1 MDNEN
6 ENNIDDLDGMIDDI
20 EKMLPKEEK
29 ASATKSSPE
38 EEKRIKEEIE
48 KIREARKEKKCETME
63 SKKTSEVRKDLKYKK
78 YILPRIF
85 LAIQTG
91 FTSELA
97 FWLGR
102 KSTEDG
108 IRAHIEDADK

>member
-38 EEKRIKEEIE
+38 EEKRIK
-48 KIREARKEKKCETME
+48 
-63 SKKTSEVRKDLKYKK
+63 
-78 YILPRIF
+78 
-85 LAIQTG
+85 
-91 FTSELA
+91 
-97 FWLGR
+97 
-102 KSTEDG
+102 
-108 IRAHIEDADK
+108 